1 MRTFLPTVLTV
12 VLAIG
17 ISRAQDP
24 VAILQDA
31 ANACREIRQGYYEM
45 RHAMKYMSG
54 PDTSQSTY
62 HCYFRK
68 LTGDTLFPSAFHA
81 EQYWQD
87 TLSSDILY
95 TGERFVTAGR
105 RSREGRVM
113 EVDRWA
119 EEIENIKHNY
129 TNALYD
135 PLVNADKP
143 LGQGEDMFEDST
155 VTFTYIG
162 LEQVGPWSCH
172 RIRVREVPLPDP
184 AEMFQVNY
192 YAHEYWVDVQ
202 ARIPVRITRLVEL
215 VMAADTMI
223 QFESAT
229 LTAYTLEPPDP
240 DQLTVAAIPT
250 DIVLKEYTPFK
261 APDPLPVDTIAPDFA
276 FPALTGDTIRLR
288 DLQGKVV
295 LLDFFYKSCYPCM
308 LALPG
313 LQRLHETYGGRGL
326 RVIGLDPYDD
336 ADDDMPAF
344 LEKRGVTY
352 TILLTDRELPKA
364 YRVSGYPTL
373 FLVDQAGIVRHV
385 QGGYSE
391 AMEAALATQIESLLA
406 RD

>member
-1 MRTFLPTVLTV
+1 
-12 VLAIG
+12 
-17 ISRAQDP
+17 
-24 VAILQDA
+24 
-31 ANACREIRQGYYEM
+31 M

-54 PDTSQSTY
+54 PDTSHSAY
-62 HCYFRK
+62 HCSFRK

-81 EQYWQD
+81 QHYWQD
-87 TLSSDILY
+87 TLASDILY
-95 TGERFVTAGR
+95 TGERFVTAGH
-105 RSREGRVM
+105 RSKEGTVM

-119 EEIENIKHNY
+119 SEIENIKHNY

-155 VTFTYIG
+155 ASFAYLGI
-162 LEQVGPWSCH
+162 EQVGPWSCH
-172 RIRVREVPLPDP
+172 RIQVREVPVPDP

-229 LTAYTLEPPDP
+229 LTTYNLTPPDP
-240 DQLTVAAIPT
+240 DQLTAAAIPP
-250 DIVLKEYTPFK
+250 DIVLKEYSPFTP
-261 APDPLPVDTIAPDFA
+261 PEPLPVDTIAPDFA
-276 FPALTGDTIRLR
+276 FPALTGDTLRLR
-288 DLQGKVV
+288 DLQGQVV

-326 RVIGLDPYDD
+326 RVIGLDPYDGE
-336 ADDDMPAF
+336 DDGMQAF

-352 TILLTDRELPKA
+352 TILFTDRELPKA

-373 FLVDQAGIVRHV
+373 FLVDQSGIVRHV

-391 AMEAALATQIESLLA
+391 AMESDLAARIESLLT